1 MLISYKHSQTSI
13 ILRVKILDSA
23 ATTGAGKTGLT
34 SASSG
39 LIISTIAS
47 NEETATAYTV
57 AAGSIETI
65 TTLGTYAAPTSGKCR
80 FKEVDATNHKG
91 VYEIHIADARYAVSS
106 ARHLLISIS
115 GASGAAECDALI
127 PLTQLDPYDAVRAGL
142 TAIPNVASGSANS
155 LARSSDGSAITVAT
169 GKVVVPDD
177 QKVDLNTIKTQSVTL
192 SGGVTIP
199 AATLASTTNITGA
212 SGVTLSSAGNTAV
225 ATAVEAAVLDEGDAT
240 ALLTAIAAKVEEFI
254 INEGDAAAT
263 MTAIAA
269 AVRTNLTTELGRIDA
284 NVSSR
289 ASQTSVDDLPT
300 NSELATALASADD
313 ATLAAIAA
321 LDFAT
326 PTNVTDAQTAII
338 AQVDANEVKIDN
350 IQTSINTIDGIV
362 DNILIDTNEL
372 QTDWTNGGRLDSIID
387 LILADT
393 GTDGIVI
400 SSTTANQIA
409 DAILTRDWTLVSG
422 EAARSALNALR
433 ILRNKVS
440 ESGGTLTIT
449 EEDDST
455 TAWTASVTTS
465 VSANP
470 IITIDPS

>member
-1 MLISYKHSQTSI
+1 MLISYKLGQGSI

-39 LIISTIAS
+39 LIISTIAN
-47 NEETATAYTV
+47 NEATATAYTV
-57 AAGSIETI
+57 AGGLIETI
-65 TTLGTYAAPTSGKCR
+65 ATLGTYAAPTSGKCR

-91 VYEIHIADARYAVSS
+91 VYEIHIADARFAVSS
-106 ARHLLISIS
+106 AKSILVSIS
-115 GASGAAECDALI
+115 GATDAAECDALI
-127 PLTQLDPYDAVRAGL
+127 PLVQLDPYEAMRGTDGANTTAPDNTQGAAVITALGNGTVVLHEDYDPAKDAVSQSQITGGGYSLDTDANGRIRVVDGTGVGEISLTSGL
-142 TAIPNVASGSANS
+142 IDGITGTITTFDGLDTAQDTQHSA
-155 LARSSDGSAITVAT
+155 
-169 GKVVVPDD
+169 
-177 QKVDLNTIKTQSVTL
+177 TQS
-192 SGGVTIP
+192 
-199 AATLASTTNITGA
+199 
-212 SGVTLSSAGNTAV
+212 
-225 ATAVEAAVLDEGDAT
+225 
-240 ALLTAIAAKVEEFI
+240 
-254 INEGDAAAT
+254 
-263 MTAIAA
+263 
-269 AVRTNLTTELGRIDA
+269 
-284 NVSSR
+284 
-289 ASQTSVDDLPT
+289 
-300 NSELATALASADD
+300 
-313 ATLAAIAA
+313 AIAA
-321 LDFAT
+321 LNFAT
-326 PTNVTDAQTAII
+326 PTNVTDAQAAII

-372 QTDWTNGGRLDSIID
+372 QTDWANGGRLDSIID

-470 IITIDPS
+470 ITIIDPS